1 MLSKFLVIRG
11 GGTLYSSPNQ
21 HEDGYPRVAYTIKD
35 RIFRFSDPLG
45 VHLAIIPSGD
55 RLGNDIVLVRVHFL
69 VEDWCRGKA
78 EPGLSSRIMAATTEK

>member
-1 MLSKFLVIRG
+1 MLSNFLVIRG
-11 GGTLYSSPNQ
+11 GGTPYSAPNQ
-21 HEDGYPRVAYTIKD
+21 HEDGYPRVVYTIKD

-55 RLGNDIVLVRVHFL
+55 HFGNDIVFIRVFFL
-69 VEDWCRGKA
+69 VEDWCRGRA